1 MTGPD
6 AGKIV
11 AAATVPAAAALL
23 VVLALG
29 VWMALHLRRRRTLL
43 VCSPAVLGGCL
54 GFRWAAT
61 SCYSGRPCP
70 GRLVMLALDAAA
82 HAARSG

>member
-43 VCSPAVLGGCL
+43 VCSPV
-54 GFRWAAT
+54 
-61 SCYSGRPCP
+61 
-70 GRLVMLALDAAA
+70 V
-82 HAARSG
+82 